1 MVSEETKIRVIE
13 RVKELEEENK
23 TLESELEKVKKENEE
38 LLDESADDC
47 YQIEKYRTNYLFQKK
62 INSNVRKFLISGSL
76 LFAVTFFTLGYLV
89 GTKQETNYTT
99 KTPQTIEN
107 KTTEVKNES
116 VEIKHKTEIEEMLD
130 KAFEKY
136 K

>member
-38 LLDESADDC
+38 LLEEATDDC

-76 LFAVTFFTLGYLV
+76 LFATTFFTLGYLV
-89 GTKQETNYTT
+89 GTKQETNYTSPRQI
-99 KTPQTIEN
+99 KEN

>member
-1 MVSEETKIRVIE
+1 MVSEEKKIRVIE

-38 LLDESADDC
+38 LLEEATNDC

-76 LFAVTFFTLGYLV
+76 LFATTFFTLGYLV
-89 GTKQETNYTT
+89 GTKQETNYTSPRQI
-99 KTPQTIEN
+99 KEN
-107 KTTEVKNES
+107 KTTEIKKEPA
-116 VEIKHKTEIEEMLD
+116 ETKHKTEIEEMLD

>member
-38 LLDESADDC
+38 LLDESANDC

-76 LFAVTFFTLGYLV
+76 LFATTFFTLGYLV
-89 GTKQETNYTT
+89 GTKQETNYTSPRQI
-99 KTPQTIEN
+99 KEN